1 MRERIAS
8 FGKDLHKICSKVLK
22 LEPVVLIIFK
32 KTWIAG
38 RKEVMRLLL
47 RETVETEGRF
57 PRKPKTFSESWQ
69 LSRTSVCK
77 LDILEI
83 LQQPG
88 LHKLWHPSIRD
99 TSTWIMFGAHG
110 EHGAV
115 FLFSNLGAL

>member
-8 FGKDLHKICSKVLK
+8 FGKDLHRIYSKSFEFDTRIGRFLRYVQ
-22 LEPVVLIIFK
+22 

-83 LQQPG
+83 LQQ
-88 LHKLWHPSIRD
+88 LCNLWDKRHYRIF
-99 TSTWIMFGAHG
+99 WGQ
-110 EHGAV
+110 
-115 FLFSNLGAL
+115 

>member
-8 FGKDLHKICSKVLK
+8 FGKDLHKICSKSIK
-22 LEPVVLIIFK
+22 LEPVVLIFFSQ

-83 LQQPG
+83 LQQ
-88 LHKLWHPSIRD
+88 LC
-99 TSTWIMFGAHG
+99 
-110 EHGAV
+110 
-115 FLFSNLGAL
+115 NL